1 MNEITWEQYIK
12 DLKISPEY
20 MQIYDAFLKEID
32 DHYKDDEE
40 ARNNLAKVLNDSQIP
55 GDYLMYGYA
64 WIEQQNTE
72 NFFDMLEKDPSF
84 IKELNK
90 SIDKIARENAKEEGK
105 EKDPVLKNEE
115 EEKIEDRP
123 LDEAPQKE
131 SDVKNADMSQAK
143 TEDVRYSVAT
153 NRENVPLDLIKQ
165 LAAGNVANDIEEG
178 KKSEE
183 QVTNEYAIDK
193 IITAACNLGYAE
205 SFAINESLTLD
216 EQREQLNNAVEDFE
230 KDLERNFNE
239 NGSLMLNSDGQAVTA
254 SEYKVNIINENS
266 QEVPI
271 QEGMSPDIDV
281 PTYNAAIESMAPA
294 YVHQCEEIRES
305 QILNDEAKT
314 DGIDGKPY

>member
-12 DLKISPEY
+12 ELNISPEY
-20 MQIYDAFLKEID
+20 METYEIFLDEVKKRYGD
-32 DHYKDDEE
+32 DKNAKDS
-40 ARNNLAKVLNDSQIP
+40 LAKVLSDSQIP

-64 WIEQQNTE
+64 WLEQQNMG

-90 SIDKIARENAKEEGK
+90 SIDKIARENAKEEDK
-105 EKDPVLKNEE
+105 EKDPVLKNE

-123 LDEAPQKE
+123 LDEASQKE
-131 SDVKNADMSQAK
+131 SDVKDANVSQAK

-216 EQREQLNNAVEDFE
+216 EQKEQLNNAVEDFE

-239 NGSLMLNSDGQAVTA
+239 NGSLMLNSDGQAMTA

-266 QEVPI
+266 KEVPVP
-271 QEGMSPDIDV
+271 EGMSPDIDV
-281 PTYNAAIESMAPA
+281 QTYNAAIESMAPA
-294 YVHQCEEIRES
+294 YVHQCQEIKD
-305 QILNDEAKT
+305 NDYLKTEAET
-314 DGIDGKPY
+314 SGIDGNQY